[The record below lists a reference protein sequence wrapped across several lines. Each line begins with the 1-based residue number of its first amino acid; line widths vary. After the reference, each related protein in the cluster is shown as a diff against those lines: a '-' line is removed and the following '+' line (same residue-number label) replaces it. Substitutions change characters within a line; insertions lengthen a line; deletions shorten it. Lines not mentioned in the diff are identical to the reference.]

1 MTKVTKKHKNPCS
14 WFLYLLNTLTNVVC
28 FHKNMKLFCL
38 KVKYLISTCLKRFK
52 AIFQNQIVE
61 LHALQKGKS
70 REKWDFCGYM
80 VHIFQA
86 TWKIYGMWFNK
97 KKDCT
102 YNLQLGQK
110 IFLDV
115 PFDSQSLLSA
125 LFTFTQRAADSKA
138 CAFLLSAVSARMP
151 LAVRSVIRSSMDHNE
166 KLHAS
171 TKSNRDSI
179 YWNPCGDSVSL
190 AYKQW
195 VWFSECYPYVTPP
208 THEPIT
214 CSFFHSTKPLNPPLP
229 ITSTPFP
236 SPLAPAAVNS
246 RIPVCDSVHPSLFS
260 PALTTPSLH
269 PFLSCVLC
277 CQAQLD
283 QACQSSQMQSL
294 LVLKQAVLNPCLAR
308 PFMSVAFM

>member
-214 CSFFHSTKPLNPPLP
+214 CSFFHSTKPLNPPSPSLLP
-229 ITSTPFP
+229 PSLLPLHLLLWTAGSQCVILFIPRF
-236 SPLAPAAVNS
+236 SPLRSPL
-246 RIPVCDSVHPSLFS
+246 HPSIPFFHVCS
-260 PALTTPSLH
+260 AVKPSWIRPASLVRC
-269 PFLSCVLC
+269 SLC
-277 CQAQLD
+277 WCWNRQ
-283 QACQSSQMQSL
+283 C
-294 LVLKQAVLNPCLAR
+294 
-308 PFMSVAFM
+308 

>member
-1 MTKVTKKHKNPCS
+1 MLC
-14 WFLYLLNTLTNVVC
+14 
-28 FHKNMKLFCL
+28 
-38 KVKYLISTCLKRFK
+38 RK
-52 AIFQNQIVE
+52 AKAERNGTFV
-61 LHALQKGKS
+61 
-70 REKWDFCGYM
+70 
-80 VHIFQA
+80 A
-86 TWKIYGMWFNK
+86 TWFTYFKQHGRFVACDSTK

-190 AYKQW
+190 AYKQ
-195 VWFSECYPYVTPP
+195 
-208 THEPIT
+208 
-214 CSFFHSTKPLNPPLP
+214 
-229 ITSTPFP
+229 
-236 SPLAPAAVNS
+236 
-246 RIPVCDSVHPSLFS
+246 
-260 PALTTPSLH
+260 
-269 PFLSCVLC
+269 
-277 CQAQLD
+277 
-283 QACQSSQMQSL
+283 
-294 LVLKQAVLNPCLAR
+294 
-308 PFMSVAFM
+308 

>member
-1 MTKVTKKHKNPCS
+1 MG
-14 WFLYLLNTLTNVVC
+14 LLWL
-28 FHKNMKLFCL
+28 HGSHISSNMEDLWH
-38 KVKYLISTCLKRFK
+38 VI
-52 AIFQNQIVE
+52 QQ
-61 LHALQKGKS
+61 
-70 REKWDFCGYM
+70 
-80 VHIFQA
+80 
-86 TWKIYGMWFNK
+86 

-214 CSFFHSTKPLNPPLP
+214 CSFFHSKKPLNPPSPSLLP
-229 ITSTPFP
+229 PSFLPLHLLLWTAGSQCVILFIPRF
-236 SPLAPAAVNS
+236 SPLRSPL
-246 RIPVCDSVHPSLFS
+246 HPSIPFFHVCS
-260 PALTTPSLH
+260 AVKPSWIRPASLVRC
-269 PFLSCVLC
+269 SLC
-277 CQAQLD
+277 WCWNRQ
-283 QACQSSQMQSL
+283 C
-294 LVLKQAVLNPCLAR
+294 
-308 PFMSVAFM
+308 

>member
-1 MTKVTKKHKNPCS
+1 MAA
-14 WFLYLLNTLTNVVC
+14 WF
-28 FHKNMKLFCL
+28 
-38 KVKYLISTCLKRFK
+38 TCL
-52 AIFQNQIVE
+52 FQ
-61 LHALQKGKS
+61 
-70 REKWDFCGYM
+70 
-80 VHIFQA
+80 
-86 TWKIYGMWFNK
+86 K
-97 KKDCT
+97 KKKK

-115 PFDSQSLLSA
+115 PFWQPL
-125 LFTFTQRAADSKA
+125 AAI
-138 CAFLLSAVSARMP
+138 CAVYLHAAGSRQPSARLP
-151 LAVRSVIRSSMDHNE
+151 AAARTPRAVQSVITSSIDHNE

-171 TKSNRDSI
+171 TESNRDSI

-208 THEPIT
+208 
-214 CSFFHSTKPLNPPLP
+214 PPSHALFSIP
-229 ITSTPFP
+229 QNHWTPPPPPHNFSP
-236 SPLAPAAVNS
+236 FSSPLAPAAVNS

-283 QACQSSQMQSL
+283 QACQSSHMQSL
-294 LVLKQAVLNPCLAR
+294 LVLKQAVLNPCLVR
-308 PFMSVAFM
+308 PFMSIAFL